1 MLPMMNREVCPVR
14 EQTSQASQVQ
24 VRMSQDLR
32 RAIEEIRRNE
42 PDIPSRP
49 EAIRRLL
56 KEAVTARQD
65 APSNLNQQGP

>member
-1 MLPMMNREVCPVR
+1 VR

-65 APSNLNQQGP
+65 APSNQQGP